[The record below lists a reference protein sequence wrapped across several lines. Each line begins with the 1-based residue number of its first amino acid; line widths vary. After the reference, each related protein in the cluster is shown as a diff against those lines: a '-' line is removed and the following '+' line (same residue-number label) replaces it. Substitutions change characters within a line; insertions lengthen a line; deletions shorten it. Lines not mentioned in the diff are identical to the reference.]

1 MARDLEGQVI
11 LVTGTAGGIGGGIV
25 QQLLAGGAK
34 VAATDVR
41 PRPVPLEGPADRL
54 RFSIQDVGDEQG
66 WIDTVADVVAW
77 GGKLTG
83 LVNNAGYIKNDMLID
98 MTAEDLDQQYRVN
111 QRGPALGMK
120 YAAQAMVK
128 TGGGAIVN
136 MSSLGGMRGF
146 PTTTAYSG
154 AKWALRGM
162 TKVAA
167 VELGKLN
174 IRVNSVHPGAVDT
187 ALLSERGRANAMANT
202 PLGRVAHPEDIARVV
217 AFLLS
222 DDARYV
228 NGAEVAVD
236 GGLGA

>member
-1 MARDLEGQVI
+1 MARNLEGQVV

-25 QQLLAGGAK
+25 ERLLADGAR
-34 VAATDVR
+34 VAATDIRAR
-41 PRPVPLEGPADRL
+41 PNKFDAPEDRL

-66 WIDTVADVVAW
+66 WIDTIADVVAW

-83 LVNNAGYIKNDMLID
+83 LVNNAGYIKNEYLID
-98 MTAEDLDQQYRVN
+98 ITAEELDRQYRVN

-120 YAAQAMVK
+120 HAARAMRE

-136 MSSLGGMRGF
+136 ISSLGGMRGF
-146 PTTTAYSG
+146 PTIAGYGGT
-154 AKWALRGM
+154 KWAVRGM

-167 VELGKLN
+167 VEFGALG
-174 IRVNSVHPGAVDT
+174 IRVNSVHPGSVDT
-187 ALLSERGRANAMANT
+187 AMLSERGRAKAMAEA
-202 PLGRVAHPEDIARVV
+202 PLGRVAEPADIADVV

-222 DDARYV
+222 DDARYM
-228 NGAEVAVD
+228 NGAELSVD

>member
-1 MARDLEGQVI
+1 MARDHEGQVI
-11 LVTGTAGGIGGGIV
+11 IVTGAAGGIGHAIV
-25 QQLLAGGAK
+25 NRLLGGGAR
-34 VAATDVR
+34 VAATDLR
-41 PRPVPLEGPADRL
+41 PSNAVYDGPQDMV

-66 WIDTVADVVAW
+66 WIDTIAATVEW

-120 YAAQAMVK
+120 HAARAMSR

-146 PTTTAYSG
+146 PTTAAYSG
-154 AKWALRGM
+154 AKWALRGL

-167 VELGKLN
+167 VELGRMN

-187 ALLSERGRANAMANT
+187 ALLSERGRANAMTNT
-202 PLGRVAHPEDIARVV
+202 PLGRVAQPDDIAGVV

-222 DDARYV
+222 DAARYV
-228 NGAEVAVD
+228 NGAEVAAD

>member
-1 MARDLEGQVI
+1 MAQDLSGQLV

-25 QQLLAGGAK
+25 AALLARGAR
-34 VAATDVR
+34 VWATDIR
-41 PRPVPLEGPADRL
+41 PRPVPFEAPDDRL

-66 WIDTVADVVAW
+66 WIDAIAAVTDW
-77 GGKLTG
+77 GGRLTG
-83 LVNNAGYIKNDMLID
+83 LVNNAGCIKNDFLLD
-98 MTAEDLDQQYRVN
+98 MTADDLDRQYRVN

-120 YAAQAMVK
+120 HAAKAMAE

-136 MSSLGGMRGF
+136 ISSLGGMRGF
-146 PTTTAYSG
+146 PTTIAYSG
-154 AKWALRGM
+154 TKWAVRGM

-167 VELGKLN
+167 VELGKLG

-202 PLGRVAHPEDIARVV
+202 PLGRVAQPEDIAGVV

-228 NGAEVAVD
+228 TGAEITAD